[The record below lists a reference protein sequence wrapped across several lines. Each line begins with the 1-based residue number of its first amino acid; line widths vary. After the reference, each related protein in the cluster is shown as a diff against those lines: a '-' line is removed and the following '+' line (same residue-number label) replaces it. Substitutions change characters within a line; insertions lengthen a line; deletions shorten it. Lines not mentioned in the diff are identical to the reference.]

1 MNWYR
6 NGVRIRPSRRVVAT
20 LDDDGFVELVISN
33 ATLNDAGDYEC
44 IATNAVG
51 KADSKCKIIIDNC
64 DSNGT
69 TIPSIREPNM
79 PYSKEPQFVKKPRSF
94 EAYEGDTVI
103 IDCEVI
109 GDPKPDIVWLRD
121 FLKVSFGSLC
131 ICSVKD
137 IFHWLVISFNNISIS
152 FLF

>member
-6 NGVRIRPSRRVVAT
+6 NGVRIRPSRRIVST

-33 ATLNDAGDYEC
+33 VSPQDEGEYRC
-44 IATNAVG
+44 VATNAVG
-51 KADSKCKIIIDNC
+51 KAESTCTVTVENC
-64 DSNGT
+64 DSDGII
-69 TIPSIREPNM
+69 IPSICEPSM

-94 EAYEGDTVI
+94 EAYEGDAVI

-121 FLKVSFGSLC
+121 FLKVS
-131 ICSVKD
+131 
-137 IFHWLVISFNNISIS
+137 NNVYYRKTI
-152 FLF
+152 